1 MSSSDQPPSED
12 LPQPIEAA
20 SPTVDAPE
28 AKSRGPKHAAA
39 KKRRRFWPR
48 NRWIQALLSLAIV
61 LVLLVGAAAG
71 YTYYQTT
78 RIHRI
83 EVKNLSKAA
92 TGKSKG
98 TENILMVGS
107 TDRCAQTVQ
116 NPIYGICSQGVNG
129 VNSDVVMIL
138 HLDFNKSQMSI
149 LSIPRDTF
157 IPNARASGA
166 NKIDAALAEGPSQLV
181 NAIQQDFGIPIQH
194 YVELNFQTFAEVVD
208 ALGGVS
214 MYFPMPVYDAYSQLK
229 QSTIGCVHM
238 NGVEALAVVR
248 ARHLQYQSS
257 ASAGSNPAY
266 WPQEN
271 LSDLARIRRDHE
283 FLRVLGAAVV
293 AQGLGNPLTD
303 ARIVSA
309 VAPNLAVDSTF
320 STGDMINLVLQ
331 FHNVNPGTVP
341 QYTLPVMTSTSFS
354 YVYKGYNYGNVTF
367 PINDPDLATITQFLG
382 VSYDVNTMTG
392 GTLPTPLQTT
402 VSVLN
407 GSGTYNEASATAA
420 ALKARGFNIGT
431 VGDTSPVGNPAETT
445 VSYNSLN
452 PAVVAQAQTVL
463 RAMTGQTILAYDP
476 TQTSPVTVITG
487 TNFAVSP
494 PPVLVPATTT
504 TKPKP
509 GQTTTTAAPTTTTTT
524 EISGFSAA
532 NSATSELQPWD
543 PRSCTASGG
552 EGK

>member
-1 MSSSDQPPSED
+1 
-12 LPQPIEAA
+12 
-20 SPTVDAPE
+20 
-28 AKSRGPKHAAA
+28 
-39 KKRRRFWPR
+39 
-48 NRWIQALLSLAIV
+48 
-61 LVLLVGAAAG
+61 
-71 YTYYQTT
+71 
-78 RIHRI
+78 
-83 EVKNLSKAA
+83 
-92 TGKSKG
+92 
-98 TENILMVGS
+98 
-107 TDRCAQTVQ
+107 
-116 NPIYGICSQGVNG
+116 
-129 VNSDVVMIL
+129 
-138 HLDFNKSQMSI
+138 
-149 LSIPRDTF
+149 
-157 IPNARASGA
+157 
-166 NKIDAALAEGPSQLV
+166 
-181 NAIQQDFGIPIQH
+181 
-194 YVELNFQTFAEVVD
+194 
-208 ALGGVS
+208 
-214 MYFPMPVYDAYSQLK
+214 
-229 QSTIGCVHM
+229 
-238 NGVEALAVVR
+238 
-248 ARHLQYQSS
+248 
-257 ASAGSNPAY
+257 
-266 WPQEN
+266 
-271 LSDLARIRRDHE
+271 
-283 FLRVLGAAVV
+283 
-293 AQGLGNPLTD
+293 
-303 ARIVSA
+303 
-309 VAPNLAVDSTF
+309 
-320 STGDMINLVLQ
+320 
-331 FHNVNPGTVP
+331 
-341 QYTLPVMTSTSFS
+341 
-354 YVYKGYNYGNVTF
+354 
-367 PINDPDLATITQFLG
+367 
-382 VSYDVNTMTG
+382 MTG